1 MDTAGADPAVRL
13 QQATSVAQDVLDR
26 YNAECAAGGPRGA
39 EHFRVEFFTGAEPF
53 SGVDLHAAMRP
64 DR

>member
-1 MDTAGADPAVRL
+1 M
-13 QQATSVAQDVLDR
+13 AQDVLDR